1 MVHSSSVNKRKNK
14 SFVINNKF
22 FLKEYALKNHK
33 FWGDGVIVVNLLLL
47 KTDIYD
53 DIDIGNYQPEK
64 EQELTV
70 HHPVAY
76 IPKQNFWF
84 KMLNLKIKKKYQI
97 DLEAESSVNN
107 KCLVVFIKDASIEH
121 FSIYSLKLNN
131 EPLTSDY

>member
-1 MVHSSSVNKRKNK
+1 MANSSSVDKRKNK

-22 FLKEYALKNHK
+22 FLKEYAQKSHR

-53 DIDIGNYQPEK
+53 DINIADYQPENK
-64 EQELTV
+64 QEPTV
-70 HHPVAY
+70 HHPVSY

-107 KCLVVFIKDASIEH
+107 KCLVVFIKDASVEH
-121 FSIYSLKLNN
+121 FSIYSFKLN
-131 EPLTSDY
+131 

>member
-1 MVHSSSVNKRKNK
+1 MANSSSVDKRKNK
-14 SFVINNKF
+14 CFVINNKF
-22 FLKEYALKNHK
+22 FLKEYAQKSYD

-53 DIDIGNYQPEK
+53 DINIANYQPEN
-64 EQELTV
+64 EQELTL
-70 HHPVAY
+70 HHPVSY
-76 IPKQNFWF
+76 ISKQNFWF
-84 KMLNLKIKKKYQI
+84 KMLNLKIKRKHQI

-131 EPLTSDY
+131 EHQNS